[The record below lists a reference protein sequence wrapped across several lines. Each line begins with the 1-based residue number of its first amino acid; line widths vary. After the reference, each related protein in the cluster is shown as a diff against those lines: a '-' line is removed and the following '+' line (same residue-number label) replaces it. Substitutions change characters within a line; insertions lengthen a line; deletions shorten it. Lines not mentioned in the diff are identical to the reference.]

1 MRNWLKYVF
10 QEEPPSSSYM
20 LTRTP
25 DHKVPEVHHLT
36 FCATGTSAE
45 MEALEARIKSVIGG
59 SANGQN

>member
-25 DHKVPEVHHLT
+25 DHKYDGTHHLT
-36 FCATGTSAE
+36 FCATGTSEEMAE
-45 MEALEARIKSVIGG
+45 LESRIKSVIGG
-59 SANGQN
+59 STNVR